1 MVQFVAV
8 FATLVI
14 GEPITGLAILLSAT
28 ITDNIVDITI
38 SLSKI
43 PQYLYIFQRDL
54 LFEAEIIGMIA
65 GTVILIAI
73 LLISLRTNQSKEK
86 TSL

>member
-14 GEPITGLAILLSAT
+14 GVPIAGLAILLSAT

-38 SLSKI
+38 SLSNI

-65 GTVILIAI
+65 GTVILIVI

>member
-14 GEPITGLAILLSAT
+14 GVPITGLAILLSAT
-28 ITDNIVDITI
+28 ITDNIVDIAI

-54 LFEAEIIGMIA
+54 LLEAEIIGMIA

-73 LLISLRTNQSKEK
+73 LLIFLRTNQSKEK

>member
-14 GEPITGLAILLSAT
+14 GEPITGLAILLNAT

-54 LFEAEIIGMIA
+54 LFEGRCII
-65 GTVILIAI
+65 V
-73 LLISLRTNQSKEK
+73 SVNSSFSQK
-86 TSL
+86 

>member
-73 LLISLRTNQSKEK
+73 LLISLRTNQ
-86 TSL
+86 

>member
-1 MVQFVAV
+1 MRMVQFVAV

-73 LLISLRTNQSKEK
+73 LLISLRTNQ
-86 TSL
+86 